1 MYTEY
6 SDLNK
11 ECFMNILAKVIM
23 DWATPEKLV
32 KAGKHVGI
40 TSKGLSIEWMDQA
53 MFEQAAAVLNPGTPT
68 KTSAD
73 LPGVISPEGVRK
85 DSAAY
90 WKSKYTQAQEQ
101 YSARQQLEFPLKQ
114 VDGLLPFKK
123 VKPSET
129 TKKKITDVHGSLK
142 GTEVRKL
149 IEQKEEDER
158 KKEKKRRK
166 R

>member
-1 MYTEY
+1 
-6 SDLNK
+6 
-11 ECFMNILAKVIM
+11 MN
-23 DWATPEKLV
+23 P
-32 KAGKHVGI
+32 G
-40 TSKGLSIEWMDQA
+40 
-53 MFEQAAAVLNPGTPT
+53 AAA
-68 KTSAD
+68 KTSTD
-73 LPGVISPEGVRK
+73 LPGVISPEGVCK

-123 VKPSET
+123 VEPSAT

-158 KKEKKRRK
+158 KKERGGKERK
-166 R
+166 RTKERRDENAVSEMPGEIFM